1 MHSNLSYNSAS
12 CLLTQLKV
20 NWNLKGI
27 HYSILNGAQ
36 PPEWLWISLRASR
49 LPLDFLNDVWNSV
62 PKPLLNRG
70 TLHMPIRGHS
80 FWKHSC
86 LRGQT
91 HVAWVCVCDSPD
103 SQETW
108 FSCHTAPDCYT
119 ACVVCLTI
127 TRIPPTETSEDA
139 TDSSAA
145 PDQQM
150 WKAFLYLLTYF
161 YPFKGCHSGGF
172 QASVTWPE
180 SPERWFIQW
189 FVLIAS

>member
-1 MHSNLSYNSAS
+1 MHNLQSD
-12 CLLTQLKV
+12 CEFHWELLV
-20 NWNLKGI
+20 F
-27 HYSILNGAQ
+27 H
-36 PPEWLWISLRASR
+36 
-49 LPLDFLNDVWNSV
+49 SV
-62 PKPLLNRG
+62 PKPLVNRG

-91 HVAWVCVCDSPD
+91 HVAWICVCDSPD

-119 ACVVCLTI
+119 ACAVCLTI

-145 PDQQM
+145 LDQQM

-161 YPFKGCHSGGF
+161 YPFKGWHSGGF
-172 QASVTWPE
+172 QASITWPE
-180 SPERWFIQW
+180 SPERTYAMICVNHIIKVCENVFSKCLDVCNTKIRWKFNWIKTYCWQK
-189 FVLIAS
+189 III